1 VSWLRSNQRSA
12 WIIGLTLTI
21 PALLYLNALLGL
33 LSMRQGYQSEIDA
46 LAPRIA
52 RLQGL
57 TEHEDQLRESA
68 IRVDKRVGKL
78 AYPATEDRA
87 TVSARLQKNVRQIFV
102 EAGLSVSNSQV
113 LPVRE
118 ENAFDYIGL
127 KLTVTGDVAA
137 LDAAMAAVAG
147 YTPLL
152 LVESLDVWPARGSSR
167 KSNTKVQ
174 TINASLQ
181 LLSLRAVQ

>member
-1 VSWLRSNQRSA
+1 MSWLRSNQRSA
-12 WIIGLTLTI
+12 WIIGLTLLI
-21 PALLYLNALLGL
+21 PVLIYLNVLLGL
-33 LSMRQGYQSEIDA
+33 LSLRQGYQAEIDT

-57 TEHEDQLRESA
+57 IEYEDQLRDSA
-68 IRVDKRVGKL
+68 LEVDKQMVNMV
-78 AYPATEDRA
+78 YPATEG
-87 TVSARLQKNVRQIFV
+87 SAAASTRLQKNVRQIFV
-102 EAGLSVSNSQV
+102 EVGLSVSNSQV
-113 LPVRE
+113 LPIRE
-118 ENAFDYIGL
+118 KNAFDYIGL

-137 LDAAMAAVAG
+137 LDAAMIAIAG

-167 KSNTKVQ
+167 QGKTGVQ
-174 TINASLQ
+174 TISASLQ

>member
-12 WIIGLTLTI
+12 WIIGLTLII

-57 TEHEDQLRESA
+57 IEHEGQLRESA
-68 IRVDKRVGKL
+68 LKVDKRVERL

-87 TVSARLQKNVRQIFV
+87 TVSARLQKNARQIFV

-118 ENAFDYIGL
+118 KNAFDYIGL

-137 LDAAMAAVAG
+137 LDTAMIAITG
-147 YTPLL
+147 YRPLL
-152 LVESLDVWPARGSSR
+152 LVESLDVWPTRGSSR
-167 KSNTKVQ
+167 KS
-174 TINASLQ
+174 TINEQTVSASLQ